1 MYDLTNPS
9 TVNSFKLQL
18 EVYQFLLS
26 AEFDPDA
33 AMVRNV
39 IPNHRHVGFLTLIGD
54 RFAVSIESCLY
65 AVPEHCLESARLAL
79 RLSSLRGAYGT
90 IGVYRD
96 PSGTLSLG
104 LLQELQLPSLT

>member
-9 TVNSFKLQL
+9 TGNSFKLQL

-33 AMVRNV
+33 TPRHV
-39 IPNHRHVGFLTLIGD
+39 IPSPRHVGFLTLIGD

-90 IGVYRD
+90 ISIYRD
-96 PSGTLSLG
+96 PAGTLSLG